1 MCLSKPKIIDSLVPI
16 FDAKTGIINWGL
28 ETLFA
33 LLNPHPLPPFYFVS
47 TLFFFFLK
55 LHQFIF
61 RKMQINKYDVV
72 CIIYQ
77 LILV

>member
-33 LLNPHPLPPFYFVS
+33 LLNPHPLPRFYLVP
-47 TLFFFFLK
+47 TLCIYFK
-55 LHQFIF
+55 KNGTNLHVE
-61 RKMQINKYDVV
+61 RCK
-72 CIIYQ
+72 
-77 LILV
+77 